1 VLGGIWCSRRIVT
14 CRTTVSLFSAEYFVS
29 DVRETLGLCLLSSR
43 VTVRAGSLFG
53 SCEKLNIEC
62 LVLVS
67 VVVCLLSCFHFVIL
81 VHSDLSL

>member
-1 VLGGIWCSRRIVT
+1 MDL
-14 CRTTVSLFSAEYFVS
+14 
-29 DVRETLGLCLLSSR
+29 RETLGLCFISSC

-53 SCEKLNIEC
+53 SYGKFNVEY

-67 VVVCLLSCFHFVIL
+67 LVVCLLIFFHFVIL